1 MRRRLQEE
9 EISGEENA
17 SGVSPTLEKGSARS
31 VSGER
36 LQEEDATGGRSKRMK
51 LQKVETPGIEDSMRW
66 GLYEEALGGEGSMS
80 GEFQADLP
88 PGGSMRWRH
97 LKEEVTGKEYFKRRR
112 RLLDNCVTGKDFM
125 RRLQ

>member
-1 MRRRLQEE
+1 ME
-9 EISGEENA
+9 A
-17 SGVSPTLEKGSARS
+17 
-31 VSGER
+31 
-36 LQEEDATGGRSKRMK
+36 
-51 LQKVETPGIEDSMRW
+51 PGIEDSMRW

-97 LKEEVTGKEYFKRRR
+97 LEEEAAGKELFKRRR
-112 RLLDNCVTGKDFM
+112 RLLDNYAPGKDFM